1 MQKERVLMPWEN
13 NNNSNGGFRPSNGFQ
28 RDPNKPKTNFRI
40 GDLRSEGGL
49 MTFELWK
56 AERGPMVNLTI
67 YQEIGKDPDTGAP
80 SYEKKAPNELPRV
93 YLTRDGVIRLYNILK
108 TMDPSNLE
116 YTHPLKND
124 KKFTFN
130 GDTTGV
136 SITIETEKG
145 KRSMK
150 LVSTQYSNKTFHPYW
165 NAFMDL
171 LKRGYERALYIK
183 LDNQEAAEGIKADDN
198 DESAVF

>member
-1 MQKERVLMPWEN
+1 
-13 NNNSNGGFRPSNGFQ
+13 
-28 RDPNKPKTNFRI
+28 
-40 GDLRSEGGL
+40 
-49 MTFELWK
+49 
-56 AERGPMVNLTI
+56 
-67 YQEIGKDPDTGAP
+67 
-80 SYEKKAPNELPRV
+80 
-93 YLTRDGVIRLYNILK
+93 
-108 TMDPSNLE
+108 
-116 YTHPLKND
+116 
-124 KKFTFN
+124 
-130 GDTTGV
+130 V